1 MRRVARA
8 LALLILLI
16 TGVLGVHNG
25 VTEWT
30 SARSALQSSVTIGVL
45 LYGLLGLVS
54 VYGVARRRAWSVWS
68 VTAWAVVVTYVSGSA
83 ALAYGGDDVTILTAL
98 ASGLAGALIGAFTL
112 WATGDPRD

>member
-1 MRRVARA
+1 VRRVARA

-16 TGVLGVHNG
+16 TGVLGLHNG
-25 VTEWT
+25 VTERA

-45 LYGLLGLVS
+45 LYGLLGLNS
-54 VYGVARRRAWSVWS
+54 QYGVARRRARRGCS
-68 VTAWAVVVTYVSGSA
+68 VTAWAVIVTYVSGTA
-83 ALAYGGDDVTILTAL
+83 ALAYGGEDATILTAL